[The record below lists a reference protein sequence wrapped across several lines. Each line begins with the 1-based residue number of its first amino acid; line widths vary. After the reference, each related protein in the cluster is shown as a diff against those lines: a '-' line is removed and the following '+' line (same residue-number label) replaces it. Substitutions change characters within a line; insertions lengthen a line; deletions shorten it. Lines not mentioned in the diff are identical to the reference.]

1 MLIGFVL
8 AIDNIFYANFGK
20 IMQKIKQ
27 FMKSRKGLVLTAI
40 VMFGVLFFAFRNINA
55 VNSNEVITQQQRL
68 LSAVTSLLEQQH
80 YSPKKINDDFSKSI
94 FKSYLEQ
101 LDGDKTIFTQADIAS
116 FKKMENTIDD
126 EIKGAPLQFQPA
138 VSAMYEK
145 RVEETVNIYKSILAT
160 PFNYSVDES
169 VQLDGERIGYSTDEL
184 DRKDRWRKKLKYY
197 SLERFTALQEERE
210 KNKGKEGFKFL
221 PDDSLE
227 VQSRTS
233 ILKMMDRTFTRIKKT
248 YTSEQRFNAFINVI
262 TNLMDPHT
270 DYFPPAEKRS
280 FDEKMSN
287 QFYGIGAQL
296 QQDDNGIK
304 IASVVTGGP
313 AWKSG
318 SIVAGDIITKVAQG
332 NEAAVDVSGY
342 ATEDAVRLIRG
353 NKGTTVN
360 LTLKKQD
367 GTTATVSMIREKIE
381 QDEGLARSAIVMRGV
396 DKIGYIALPDFYANF
411 EDKNGFRC
419 SDDVAKEVKKL
430 KEEKVKGIVI
440 DLRNNGGGSLV
451 EVVKMVG
458 LFIKSGIVVQVKE
471 RDGQVDQQTWRDNDE
486 SVLYDGPLTVMV
498 NESSASASE
507 IFAAAIQDYARG
519 VIIGSSSTYGK
530 GTVQRPIPFGKPID
544 FFSNRTEYGAVGL
557 TFQKFY
563 RVNGGSTQ
571 LRGVVPDVVMPDVYE
586 YLKIRE
592 KDNPNSLPWDAIPQA
607 PYDPW
612 VNAAPNTLST
622 ISKQQQE
629 RILADPNFNLLKS
642 NLKWLSTR
650 TDSPINLQ
658 LDKFKLMQKQVL
670 NTVEQNNNLLKL
682 KNEMSVAAMEADK
695 DKFYNNPD
703 KNKGIRYQEWLK
715 SLRFDVQIEAG
726 VKIIEEIAKSNQN
739 TVHK

>member
-1 MLIGFVL
+1 
-8 AIDNIFYANFGK
+8 
-20 IMQKIKQ
+20 
-27 FMKSRKGLVLTAI
+27 MKSRKGLVLTAI

-68 LSAVTSLLEQQH
+68 LSAVTTLLEQQH
-80 YSPKKINDDFSKSI
+80 YSPKKINDDFSRNI

-116 FKKMENTIDD
+116 LKKMETTIDD

-169 VQLDGERIGYSTDEL
+169 VQLEGERSNYTNDEAE
-184 DRKDRWRKKLKYY
+184 RKDRWRKKLKYY
-197 SLERFTALQEERE
+197 SLERFIDLQQERE
-210 KNKGKEGFKFL
+210 KNKDKEGYKIL

-227 VQSRTS
+227 VQARTS
-233 ILKMMDRTFTRIKKT
+233 VLKMMDRTFTRIKKT
-248 YTSEQRFNAFINVI
+248 YTPEQRFNSFINVI

-304 IASVVTGGP
+304 IASLVSGGP

-318 SIVAGDIITKVAQG
+318 AIVVGDIIIKVAQG

-342 ATEDAVRLIRG
+342 ATEDAVKLIRG
-353 NKGTTVN
+353 NKGTTVK
-360 LTLKKQD
+360 LTFKKQD
-367 GTTATVSMIREKIE
+367 GTTTTVSMIREKIE
-381 QDEGLARSAIVMRGV
+381 QDEGLARSAIVMRGT

-419 SDDVAKEVKKL
+419 SDDIAKEVTKL
-430 KEEKVKGIVI
+430 KHENVKGIVI

-458 LFIKSGIVVQVKE
+458 LFIKTGPVVQVKE
-471 RDGQVDQQTWRDNDE
+471 RDGQVDQSTWRDNDE
-486 SVLYDGPLTVMV
+486 SILYDGPLTVMV
-498 NESSASASE
+498 NELSASASE
-507 IFAAAIQDYARG
+507 IFAAAIQDYKRG
-519 VIIGSSSTYGK
+519 VIIGSTSTYGK

-544 FFSNRTEYGAVGL
+544 FYSNRTEYGAVGL

-571 LRGVVPDVVMPDVYE
+571 LRGVVPDVVMPDAYE
-586 YLKIRE
+586 FLKIRE

-607 PYDPW
+607 PYDAW

-629 RILADPNFNLLKS
+629 RILADPNLNLLKD
-642 NLKWLSTR
+642 NLKWLSAR
-650 TDSPINLQ
+650 VDNPVSLQ
-658 LDKFKLMQKQVL
+658 IDKFKLMQKQVL

-739 TVHK
+739 TVHN

>member
-1 MLIGFVL
+1 
-8 AIDNIFYANFGK
+8 
-20 IMQKIKQ
+20 
-27 FMKSRKGLVLTAI
+27 MKSRKGLVLTAI

-68 LSAVTSLLEQQH
+68 LSAVTTLLEQQH
-80 YSPKKINDDFSKSI
+80 YSPKKINDDFSRNI

-116 FKKMENTIDD
+116 LKKMETTIDD

-169 VQLDGERIGYSTDEL
+169 VQLEGERSNYTNDEAE
-184 DRKDRWRKKLKYY
+184 RKDRWRKKLKYY
-197 SLERFTALQEERE
+197 SLERFIDLQQERE
-210 KNKGKEGFKFL
+210 KNKDKEGYKIL

-227 VQSRTS
+227 VQARTS
-233 ILKMMDRTFTRIKKT
+233 VLKMMDRTFTRIKKT
-248 YTSEQRFNAFINVI
+248 YTPEQRFNSFINVI

-304 IASVVTGGP
+304 IASLVSGGP

-318 SIVAGDIITKVAQG
+318 AIVVGDIIIKVAQG

-342 ATEDAVRLIRG
+342 ATEDAVKLIRG
-353 NKGTTVN
+353 NKGTTVK
-360 LTLKKQD
+360 LTFKKQD
-367 GTTATVSMIREKIE
+367 GTTTTVTMIREKIE
-381 QDEGLARSAIVMRGV
+381 QDEGLARSAIVMRGT

-419 SDDVAKEVKKL
+419 SDDIAKEVTKL
-430 KEEKVKGIVI
+430 KHENVKGIVI

-458 LFIKSGIVVQVKE
+458 LFIKTGPVVQVKE
-471 RDGQVDQQTWRDNDE
+471 RDGQVDQSTWRDNDE
-486 SVLYDGPLTVMV
+486 SILYDGPLTVMV
-498 NESSASASE
+498 NELSASASE
-507 IFAAAIQDYARG
+507 IFAAAIQDYKRG
-519 VIIGSSSTYGK
+519 VIIGSTSTYGK

-544 FFSNRTEYGAVGL
+544 FYSNRTEYGAVGL

-571 LRGVVPDVVMPDVYE
+571 LRGVVPDVVMPDAYE
-586 YLKIRE
+586 FLKIRE

-607 PYDPW
+607 PYDAW

-629 RILADPNFNLLKS
+629 RILADPNLNLLKD
-642 NLKWLSTR
+642 NLKWLSAR
-650 TDSPINLQ
+650 VDNPVSLQ
-658 LDKFKLMQKQVL
+658 IDKFKLMQKQVL

-739 TVHK
+739 TVHN

>member
-1 MLIGFVL
+1 
-8 AIDNIFYANFGK
+8 
-20 IMQKIKQ
+20 
-27 FMKSRKGLVLTAI
+27 MKSRKGLVLTAI

-68 LSAVTSLLEQQH
+68 LSAVTTLLEQQH
-80 YSPKKINDDFSKSI
+80 YSPKKINDDFSRNI

-116 FKKMENTIDD
+116 LKKMETTIDD

-169 VQLDGERIGYSTDEL
+169 VQLEGERSNYTNDEAE
-184 DRKDRWRKKLKYY
+184 RKDRWRKKLKYY
-197 SLERFTALQEERE
+197 SLERFIDLQQERE
-210 KNKGKEGFKFL
+210 KNKDKEGYKIL

-227 VQSRTS
+227 VQARTS
-233 ILKMMDRTFTRIKKT
+233 VLKMMDRTFTRIKKT
-248 YTSEQRFNAFINVI
+248 YTPEQRFNSFINVI

-304 IASVVTGGP
+304 IASLVSGGP

-318 SIVAGDIITKVAQG
+318 AIVVGDIIIKVAQG

-342 ATEDAVRLIRG
+342 ATEDAVKLIRG
-353 NKGTTVN
+353 NKGTTVK
-360 LTLKKQD
+360 LTFKKQD
-367 GTTATVSMIREKIE
+367 GTTTTVTMIREKIE
-381 QDEGLARSAIVMRGV
+381 QDEGLARSAIVMRGT

-419 SDDVAKEVKKL
+419 SDDIAKEVTKL
-430 KEEKVKGIVI
+430 KHENVKGIVI

-458 LFIKSGIVVQVKE
+458 LFIKTGPVVQVKE
-471 RDGQVDQQTWRDNDE
+471 RDGQVDQSTWRDNDE

-498 NESSASASE
+498 NELSASASE
-507 IFAAAIQDYARG
+507 IFAAAIQDYKRG
-519 VIIGSSSTYGK
+519 VIIGSTSTYGK

-544 FFSNRTEYGAVGL
+544 FYSNRTEYGAVGL

-571 LRGVVPDVVMPDVYE
+571 LRGVVPDVVMPDAYE
-586 YLKIRE
+586 FLKIRE

-607 PYDPW
+607 PYDAW

-629 RILADPNFNLLKS
+629 RILADPNLNLLKD
-642 NLKWLSTR
+642 NLKWLSAR
-650 TDSPINLQ
+650 VDNPVSLQ
-658 LDKFKLMQKQVL
+658 IDKFKLMQKQVL

-739 TVHK
+739 TVHN